1 MGIMLIALIAKS
13 IILKPIL
20 EEVLIDKDW
29 YFVIT

>member
-1 MGIMLIALIAKS
+1 MLIALIAKS